1 MQVEEILKRLKLIEE
16 NNAGTVIVTVDFI
29 KSISNLIY
37 TQNEKMKQL
46 NLYNKYEHIIKN
58 KIVELE
64 LMQDENVK
72 ELNKGIDYLSRE
84 MINAASDK
92 IKINMSVRDYL
103 QNILKE
109 GEK

>member
-1 MQVEEILKRLKLIEE
+1 MQVEDILKRLKLIEE
-16 NNAGTVIVTVDFI
+16 NNEGTVIVTVDFI
-29 KSISNLIY
+29 RSISNLIY

-46 NLYNKYEHIIKN
+46 NSYNKYEHIIKN

-64 LMQDENVK
+64 LMQDENVE

-92 IKINMSVRDYL
+92 IKINMSIKAYL
-103 QNILKE
+103 QEILKE

>member
-1 MQVEEILKRLKLIEE
+1 MQVEEILKLIEE
-16 NNAGTVIVTVDFI
+16 NNEGTVIVTVDFI
-29 KSISNLIY
+29 RSISNLIY

-58 KIVELE
+58 RIVELE
-64 LMQDENVK
+64 LMQDENLN

-92 IKINMSVRDYL
+92 IKINMSVKAYL
-103 QNILKE
+103 IGILEE